1 MAIRILDILDF
12 SNHRNPQADSGVQ
25 LKKELIKAILRSSKD
40 FFFYLLVPAE
50 LVETFQSEFQ
60 TKNII
65 IIPVNFVP
73 RQQGG
78 AFHFDVRE
86 LSFARQRKSSLA
98 PEAVVVMQEQ
108 FAIVNSGDLKLFDE
122 LSLLGSE
129 HAAAARV
136 DELIQTDPT
145 LRGRLQVVPAFELAA

>member
-1 MAIRILDILDF
+1 MKYIDSQRDQRL
-12 SNHRNPQADSGVQ
+12 SRGGRNMFDVDA
-25 LKKELIKAILRSSKD
+25 
-40 FFFYLLVPAE
+40 
-50 LVETFQSEFQ
+50 
-60 TKNII
+60 
-65 IIPVNFVP
+65 
-73 RQQGG
+73 G
-78 AFHFDVRE
+78 AFNTWTLNGAIAQSE
-86 LSFARQRKSSLA
+86 LSFARKRKSSLA